1 MIDMSVIKK
10 SDPELYAAMD
20 AELKRQR
27 GNLEL
32 IASETVSYTHL
43 RAHETDS

>member
-20 AELKRQR
+20 AEFKLQLCNLK
-27 GNLEL
+27 L
-32 IASETVSYTHL
+32 ISS
-43 RAHETDS
+43 